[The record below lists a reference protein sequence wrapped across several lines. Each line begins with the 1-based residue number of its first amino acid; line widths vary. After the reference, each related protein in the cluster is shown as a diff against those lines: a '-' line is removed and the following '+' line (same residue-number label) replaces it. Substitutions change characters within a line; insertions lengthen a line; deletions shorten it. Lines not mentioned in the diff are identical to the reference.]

1 MKKSAPSRIIFV
13 SSRLSFTHTL
23 EIGNLKNLPSSFPH
37 FYFEGYL
44 YGNSKLCNIVAADR
58 FAEILKGTGV
68 TSNSLHPGWCS
79 TPIFKNPIST
89 TPLQLLTSV
98 FSRSQRQ
105 GAQTSIY
112 LAVSNTVENMTGK
125 FFSDCKPSLKPS
137 KANDKEFCDYI
148 WKISEELVGIKPEEK
163 L

>member
-13 SSRLSFTHTL
+13 ASRLSFVQKL
-23 EIGNLKNLPSSFPH
+23 KIGNLTNLPTSLFQI
-37 FYFEGYL
+37 FIEGYL

-68 TSNSLHPGWCS
+68 TSNSLHPGWSS
-79 TPIFKNPIST
+79 TRLFEKSAST
-89 TPLQLLTSV
+89 TWLHFLTSV
-98 FSRSQRQ
+98 LSMTQRQ

-112 LAVSNTVENMTGK
+112 LAVSNTVKNTTGN
-125 FFSDCKPSLKPS
+125 FFANCSPTFKPWKVY
-137 KANDKEFCDYI
+137 DKEFCDYI
-148 WKISEELVGIKPEEK
+148 WKTSEELVGIKPEEK